1 MVTLAGIFCESN
13 KLELGSN
20 RLHRHGFF
28 GFIRFGFLGKT
39 TLVKFLHFDH
49 TKGGNRRF
57 RQLDGIPCREYNA
70 CMWEVEYTD
79 EFNDWWETM
88 GEAEHKRISYSVNLL
103 REAGP
108 ALSFPHSSEVKES
121 MYGNMRELR
130 SQCEGR
136 PLRTFYAFDPRR
148 TAILLI
154 GGDKTGDDR
163 FYDEMVPKADKIY
176 GEHLKE
182 IQEEN
187 NG

>member
-1 MVTLAGIFCESN
+1 
-13 KLELGSN
+13 
-20 RLHRHGFF
+20 
-28 GFIRFGFLGKT
+28 
-39 TLVKFLHFDH
+39 
-49 TKGGNRRF
+49 
-57 RQLDGIPCREYNA
+57 
-70 CMWEVEYTD
+70 MWEVEYTN
-79 EFNDWWETM
+79 EFEEWWETL

-108 ALSFPHSSEVKES
+108 SLPFPHSSEAKGS
-121 MYGNMRELR
+121 RHGAMRELR

-163 FYDEMVPKADKIY
+163 FYDEMIPKADKIY
-176 GEHLKE
+176 DEYLRE

-187 NG
+187 YGKKIRRA